1 MSLEEAM
8 RRHRAG
14 DREGAEVAY
23 RAVLAADPDRA
34 AAWHGL
40 GLIAAETGRLPEAE
54 RLLAEAAG
62 RAPGSAAL
70 LVDLAKVEHGL
81 GKRDQALALL
91 QRAVSMAP
99 GDPVPLLG
107 LATLLPELGRARE
120 GLIAAEQA
128 TALVPDSPEAWA
140 ILGSTARRA
149 GNLAR
154 AAEAF
159 GEGTRRFPGLARLQH
174 NLGAVLIEAGRSA
187 EAEAPLRA
195 AIAAAPD
202 FAAPYFNLGIVLLH
216 IDRPME
222 AVEVYRQAL
231 VLMPNQP
238 QALSGLAIAL
248 RAAGDTEAAIATF
261 EQALALDPRAFS
273 IRWAAALT
281 LPIVHDSEAEI
292 DAWRL
297 RWREGVAGLGESVDL
312 ASPDGLAAAYAAVTT
327 STDFHLPAQGR
338 DDRADHAAYGALVE
352 RIATAVLPEFAHPRP
367 KRDRAAGE
375 RIRVGFA
382 SAYLHAHSITRTHGR
397 FLTHLDPAR
406 FDVTLFH
413 LGSRQDAVTAALR
426 RPPARFVL
434 ASGDRR
440 AVARGIAAADLD
452 ILLYPDIGMDPA
464 TQFLAALH
472 LAPVQVNMGGQP
484 VTSGLSSIDW
494 FLTADRME
502 PAGAE
507 ARYTE
512 TLVRLPGLGT
522 CYPRPDVLPEP
533 PVLPADARGE
543 GPVLLNAQSLFK
555 LTPAFDGLY
564 PRIAKA
570 VGPCRFWF
578 LRGPAP
584 VAAER
589 FRARLTRAFAAEGL
603 QADNFVRILPPQT
616 PAGFAGLIAAAD
628 LVLDGMPWSGN
639 NTSMDTL
646 FRGRALVTWPQA
658 SMRSRHAAAILEQA
672 GLAELIADSAD
683 NFVRLAA
690 RLATDRAWRLEI
702 EARIAE
708 NAGRLFEDP
717 APVEALGRWI
727 ETVA

>member
-14 DREGAEVAY
+14 DRAGAETAY
-23 RAVLAADPDRA
+23 RAVLAAEPERA

-40 GLIAAETGRLPEAE
+40 GLIAAETGRLAEAE

-81 GKRDQALALL
+81 GKRDEALALL
-91 QRAVSMAP
+91 QRAQSIAP
-99 GDPVPLLG
+99 GDPLPLLG

-128 TALVPDSPEAWA
+128 AAVVPDSPEAWA

-159 GEGTRRFPGLARLQH
+159 GEGIRRFPGLARLQH

-202 FAAPYFNLGIVLLH
+202 FAPPYFNLGIVLLH
-216 IDRPME
+216 TDRPME
-222 AVEVYRQAL
+222 AVDVYRQAL
-231 VLMPNQP
+231 GLMPDRP
-238 QALSGLAIAL
+238 QALSGLAVAL

-261 EQALALDPRAFS
+261 TQALALDPQAFS
-273 IRWAAALT
+273 VRWSAALT
-281 LPIVHDSEAEI
+281 LPIVYDSEAEI
-292 DAWRL
+292 DVWRQ
-297 RWREGVAGLGESVDL
+297 RWRDGVAALQASVDL
-312 ASPDGLAAAYAAVTT
+312 SSPAGLAAAYAAVTT

-338 DDRADHAAYGALVE
+338 DDRADHEAYGALVG
-352 RIATAVLPEFAHPRP
+352 RIATAVLPEFAKPRP
-367 KRDRAAGE
+367 RRARAAGE

-382 SAYLHAHSITRTHGR
+382 SAHLYAHSITRTHGR
-397 FLTHLDPAR
+397 FLTGLDPAR

-413 LGSRQDAVTAALR
+413 LGNRRDEVTTALQR
-426 RPPARFVL
+426 SAARFAA
-434 ASGDRR
+434 ASGDRL

-452 ILLYPDIGMDPA
+452 ILLYPDIGMDPT
-464 TQFLAALH
+464 TQFLAALR
-472 LAPVQVNMGGQP
+472 LAPVQVNLGGQP

-494 FLTADRME
+494 FLAPDRME
-502 PAGAE
+502 PPGAE
-507 ARYTE
+507 GRYTE
-512 TLVRLPGLGT
+512 TVARLPGIGS
-522 CYPRPDVLPEP
+522 CYPRPGLLPEA
-533 PVLPADARGE
+533 PVLPPDARGE
-543 GPVLLNAQSLFK
+543 GPVLLNLQSLFK
-555 LTPAFDGLY
+555 LGPAFDGLY
-564 PRIAKA
+564 PRIARA

-584 VAAER
+584 VAAEK
-589 FRARLTRAFAAEGL
+589 FRARLARAFAAEGL
-603 QADNFVRILPPQT
+603 QADDFIRILPPQT
-616 PAGFAGLIAAAD
+616 PAGFAGLIGSAD
-628 LVLDGMPWSGN
+628 LVLDGIPWSGN
-639 NTSMDTL
+639 NTCMDTL
-646 FRGRALVTWPQA
+646 FGGRALVTWPQDT
-658 SMRSRHAAAILEQA
+658 MRSRHAAAILEQV
-672 GLAELIADSAD
+672 GLPELIAESAD
-683 NFVRLAA
+683 DFVRLAA
-690 RLATDRAWRLEI
+690 RLATDHTWRLEI

-708 NAGRLFEDP
+708 NSHRLFEDP
-717 APVEALGRWI
+717 TPVEALARWI
-727 ETVA
+727 ESVA